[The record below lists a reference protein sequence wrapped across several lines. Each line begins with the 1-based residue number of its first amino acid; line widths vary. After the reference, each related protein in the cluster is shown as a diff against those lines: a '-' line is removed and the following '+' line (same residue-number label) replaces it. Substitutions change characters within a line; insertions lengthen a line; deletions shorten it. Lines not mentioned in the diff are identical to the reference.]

1 MLVKDGIAYLQA
13 GVSFQRVFDLA
24 LARVLI
30 ERVIQGGIVFDSD
43 PFDEWMETI
52 NKLGQSIPSCVLRL
66 ASCSRGR
73 LPPRLGD
80 YLTDRFFSDRCKHT
94 LHYFGGRKASR

>member
-24 LARVLI
+24 LALVLI

-66 ASCSRGR
+66 VRE
-73 LPPRLGD
+73 GD
-80 YLTDRFFSDRCKHT
+80 SPHDSVTI
-94 LHYFGGRKASR
+94 